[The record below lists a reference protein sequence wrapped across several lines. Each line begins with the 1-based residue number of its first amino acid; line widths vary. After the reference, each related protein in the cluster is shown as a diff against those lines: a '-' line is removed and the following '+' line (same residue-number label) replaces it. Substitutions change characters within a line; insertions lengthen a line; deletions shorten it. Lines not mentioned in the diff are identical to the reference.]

1 MLSTAIIDEIKR
13 RALEIQATL
22 EQRDGPY
29 GAEIV
34 PGVDATWHLV
44 RTKPSEES
52 RAATHLTERGF
63 GVYLP
68 MLRTFS
74 VRRNRKIINSQLF
87 FPGYVFLWVWDV
99 KHHWRRIKSCTGV
112 HNVVCIAERPI
123 IVPPSIIDQCQALEV
138 WQDKT
143 LDYGLP
149 QGQETAPKKAKGGWR
164 RRPKHLQQQNEPAKS
179 LVTISTRGWQAD
191 AVSFDSTVR
200 IGALERALGLAS

>member
-13 RALEIQATL
+13 RALEIQAIL
-22 EQRDGPY
+22 ERRDGPY

-52 RAATHLTERGF
+52 RAAEHLSKRGF

-68 MLRTFS
+68 MLRTFA
-74 VRRNRKIINSQLF
+74 VRRNRRLINSQLF

-112 HNVVCIAERPI
+112 
-123 IVPPSIIDQCQALEV
+123 Q
-138 WQDKT
+138 
-143 LDYGLP
+143 
-149 QGQETAPKKAKGGWR
+149 
-164 RRPKHLQQQNEPAKS
+164 
-179 LVTISTRGWQAD
+179 
-191 AVSFDSTVR
+191 
-200 IGALERALGLAS
+200 